1 EPINELVV
9 LDDTDGD
16 GAFDSRT
23 VFMDDLVMPRA
34 FKVLANGCA
43 LVGEPPNL
51 WHACDTDGDL
61 QADTREL
68 VSDRFA
74 TRGVVEHGANG
85 LMWAMDNTIV
95 VAQNDWD
102 LRFID
107 GKPTVVPSL
116 NRGQW
121 GLTQDDAGRVYRVF
135 NTDPL
140 YVDYLKPAYYA
151 RNPNMV
157 RTRGL
162 YDLIVD
168 AEKSRIWPARPT
180 FGVNRGYRTE
190 NYREDG
196 SQRYYGGVSSPMIY
210 RGTSLPEKFRGQPFV
225 VDGPTNLVHLLRFEV
240 DASGRRSA
248 ADFYPQGEFLASTD
262 ERFRRI

>member
-1 EPINELVV
+1 AIRTFTMPPGFRIQLVASEPLVKDPILAEFDEDGRLWVLELHGFAVNRQMENSFEPINELVV

-23 VFMDDLVMPRA
+23 VFMDDLGMPRA

-43 LVGEPPNL
+43 LVGEPPNV

-61 QADTREL
+61 QADAREL
-68 VSDRFA
+68 LSDRFA
-74 TRGVVEHGANG
+74 PRGVVEHGANG

-102 LRFID
+102 LRFIA

-196 SQRYYGGVSSPMIY
+196 SQRYYG
-210 RGTSLPEKFRGQPFV
+210 
-225 VDGPTNLVHLLRFEV
+225 
-240 DASGRRSA
+240 
-248 ADFYPQGEFLASTD
+248 
-262 ERFRRI
+262 